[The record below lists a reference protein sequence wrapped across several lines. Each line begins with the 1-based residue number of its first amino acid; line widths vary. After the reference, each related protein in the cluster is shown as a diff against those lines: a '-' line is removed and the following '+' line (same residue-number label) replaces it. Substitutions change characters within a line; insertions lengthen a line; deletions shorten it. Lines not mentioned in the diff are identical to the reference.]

1 MPSHAF
7 SLLEVSEIEF
17 DKVNPCNT
25 NGQKTPIVLNN
36 STKLCNK
43 KLDVVKIFNP

>member
-17 DKVNPCNT
+17 DKAIPCST
-25 NGQKTPIVLNN
+25 NGQKTQIVLHN

-43 KLDVVKIFNP
+43 KLDIVKIFNP